1 MTNTP
6 TKQIKVP
13 SDAVLD
19 AYVRYCEANDRA
31 GQALAEF
38 KQAERLEK
46 LSENVAQT
54 DPVSDTE

>member
-19 AYVRYCEANDRA
+19 AYVRYCEAN
-31 GQALAEF
+31 GQANQVLAEF
-38 KQAERLEK
+38 KQAVRLEK
-46 LSENVAQT
+46 LSEDVAQT